1 MRKKNIPNMP
11 ATTSSRAANEPE
23 RARSANSRSGVIG
36 CAARV
41 SFSTNAA
48 SSTAATANAASARW
62 SPQPSDAALMKA

>member
-1 MRKKNIPNMP
+1 MPNIP

-41 SFSTNAA
+41 SFSTNVT
-48 SSTAATANAASARW
+48 SSTAATANAARATW
-62 SPQPSDAALMKA
+62 LPQPSDAALMKA